1 MFLVRN
7 IHYFRLDDFG
17 SHATLFTG
25 CKNLS
30 NLILF
35 IYVLMFSENL
45 REKLIFTVRYF

>member
-7 IHYFRLDDFG
+7 MHYLRLDDFD
-17 SHATLFTG
+17 SYAPLFTG

-35 IYVLMFSENL
+35 IYVLSDLYSVKIYKRN
-45 REKLIFTVRYF
+45 